1 MTLKLPQGT
10 SPTFLVV
17 GGIIGAALL
26 GVAWHLFSPLFFVV
40 TVLLMTY
47 EAWTFFNSYLN
58 DTISEILWVLA
69 KRPIVPFIFG
79 AATVGMIEH
88 GIFNTHHDGLY
99 AAVIWGFLMGHF
111 FFQKQED

>member
-1 MTLKLPQGT
+1 MTLKLPQGK

-17 GGIIGAALL
+17 GGVIGAALL
-26 GVAWHLFSPLFFVV
+26 GVAWHLFSVGWFAAVV
-40 TVLLMTY
+40 CLLAY

-69 KRPIVPFIFG
+69 KRPLIPFIFG

-88 GIFNTHHDGLY
+88 GFFSTHHDGLY

-111 FFQKQED
+111 FFQRQEG